1 MLAKLCESSP
11 SILTSSQQS
20 LPNAVA
26 SVSRNVLKNKSNHF
40 ARATS
45 ACFGSIDT
53 RPHSDPPSGGLLL
66 PHPAA
71 TEVAPVSIGHN
82 AAVRSDVPRSATR
95 KHLRLQCYGFVRIP
109 TMMGFYRRLFVRI
122 HKCSS
127 PAKANNAV
135 GWKVP
140 TIWGTLSE
148 RTHSVFTRDD
158 LSNCADVHVHV
169 AIACTC
175 RVFQFQMET
184 WTEACC
190 E

>member
-1 MLAKLCESSP
+1 MSYFPQTEACISAWSTSRHQKL
-11 SILTSSQQS
+11 
-20 LPNAVA
+20 LPPPGAGIGKF
-26 SVSRNVLKNKSNHF
+26 RL
-40 ARATS
+40 
-45 ACFGSIDT
+45 
-53 RPHSDPPSGGLLL
+53 PSGGLLP

-122 HKCSS
+122 HMCPS

-135 GWKVP
+135 RWKVP

-158 LSNCADVHVHV
+158 LSNCADVHVHDAV
-169 AIACTC
+169 ASTYRA
-175 RVFQFQMET
+175 F
-184 WTEACC
+184 
-190 E
+190 